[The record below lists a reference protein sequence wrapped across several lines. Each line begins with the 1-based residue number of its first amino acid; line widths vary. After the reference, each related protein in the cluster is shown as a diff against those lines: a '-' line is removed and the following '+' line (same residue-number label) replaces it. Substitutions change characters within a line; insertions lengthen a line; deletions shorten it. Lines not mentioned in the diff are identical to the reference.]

1 MLKLHLDSNPRIKAR
16 YDTPVRVVICGE
28 IRSGK
33 STVINTLL
41 RENVLPHFFGESW
54 RPAVLVRHNAV
65 AGKFVQYFDGSQI
78 EVASLQDVP
87 RFDEVAQFIIQTS
100 QPHLKGFELIELP
113 FFQDGEVTEETLD
126 FMATADIMIWTTIAS
141 QAWRLTEK
149 TVIQRL
155 ADKRP
160 AHAIIAV
167 TRADKLRSQADC
179 DRVSQRVIHE
189 TAEYFA
195 HAVFIH
201 GASSQIEHSAASDRA
216 WEETSGRALFQI
228 LSDYGDEIRGSLAE
242 PVDPAP
248 PAVAPAAPEPVPQ
261 PRVSEGAEILTLDQ
275 FRHNRSEPARPAA
288 PAEPYFDAQRF
299 SPVRSIVETL
309 YGVVAA
315 GIVTG
320 EGARRIFSLCG
331 DDRVVRD
338 MAEFCVTGLRETRR
352 HYDQVGLAGD
362 LGAAQIVMT
371 DHLIAYQVFEDGNLL
386 FMLCKNSKMNPA
398 IARTAF
404 TRLCQTY
411 SSLG

>member
-1 MLKLHLDSNPRIKAR
+1 MLKLHLDSHPRIKTR
-16 YDTPVRVVICGE
+16 LDTPIRVVVCGE

-41 RENVLPHFFGESW
+41 RENVLPNFLGESW
-54 RPAVLVRHNAV
+54 RPAVLVRHSEV
-65 AGKFVQYFDGSQI
+65 AGKFVQYFDGTQI
-78 EVASLQDVP
+78 EVTSLQNVP
-87 RFDEVAQFIIQTS
+87 RFDEVAQFIVQTS

-113 FFQDGEVTEETLD
+113 FFQDGDVTDETLD

-155 ADKRP
+155 DDKRP

-167 TRADKLRSQADC
+167 TRADKLRSAADC
-179 DRVSQRVIHE
+179 ERVGQRVTQE
-189 TAEYFA
+189 TEAYFA

-201 GASSQIEHSAASDRA
+201 GASRQIEDSTSSDRA
-216 WEETSGRALFQI
+216 WEDTSGRALFQI
-228 LSDYGDEIRGSLAE
+228 LSDCSDEIRAAQTEVAE
-242 PVDPAP
+242 PA
-248 PAVAPAAPEPVPQ
+248 AVPEPAPQ

-275 FRHNRSEPARPAA
+275 FRHNRSEPVKAA

-299 SPVRSIVETL
+299 SPIRSIVETF

-331 DDRVVRD
+331 DDKSVRD

-352 HYDQVGLAGD
+352 HYDQIGQSGD
-362 LGAAQIVMT
+362 IASAQVIMQ
-371 DHLIAYQVFEDGNLL
+371 DHLIAYQVFDDGNLL
-386 FMLCKNSKMNPA
+386 FMLCKNSKMNPG

-404 TRLCQTY
+404 IRLCQTY
-411 SSLG
+411 NTLT